1 MFTNKDLE
9 FRSIYV
15 INCIESRDL
24 RVSNGELLLE
34 QTEDKKTLTKLP
46 FQKILALF
54 VIGHIRITTPLIEK
68 CKANN
73 VALVVMK
80 TTFRPVFYW
89 SNTAEA
95 NFLVRK
101 RQYALQEN
109 DLTIARR
116 LVENKIKNH
125 VTLLARTRR
134 KDEKTRRAM
143 QFCNLALGEG
153 LVTSNSLSELMS
165 LEGRVAKLYFNAYFQ
180 DYDWRGR
187 KPRVKCDFLN
197 SALDIGYTHLF
208 NFIECFIRMFG
219 FDVYVGVYHRLWFK
233 RKSLVCDL
241 VEPFRCIIDNTVRTG
256 INRGQIKS
264 VDFEVYKGEWRLK
277 REYNKVYNKLFFDA
291 LISHKKEI
299 FIYMQQ
305 YYRAFMRQKGTNEYP
320 LFEL

>member
-34 QTEDKKTLTKLP
+34 QTDDKKILTKLP

-68 CKANN
+68 CKENN
-73 VALVVMK
+73 VALIVTK
-80 TTFRPVFYW
+80 TSLRPVFYW

-101 RQYALQEN
+101 RQYALQED

-116 LVENKIKNH
+116 LVENKIRNH
-125 VTLLARTRR
+125 IALLVRTRR
-134 KDEKTRRAM
+134 KDEKTSRAI
-143 QFCNLALGEG
+143 QFCNLALSEG
-153 LVTSNSLSELMS
+153 IGASNTLSELMS

-180 DYDWRGR
+180 DYDWKGRG
-187 KPRVKCDFLN
+187 PRVKCDFLN
-197 SALDIGYTHLF
+197 TTLDIGYTHLF
-208 NFIECFIRMFG
+208 NFIECFVRMFG

-256 INRGQIKS
+256 INRGQIKLNH
-264 VDFEVYKGEWRLK
+264 FELYKGEWRLK
-277 REYNKVYNKLFFDA
+277 RECNKDYNKLFFDA
-291 LISHKKEI
+291 LIPHKKEI
-299 FIYMQQ
+299 FKYVQQ
-305 YYRAFMRQKGTNEYP
+305 YYRAFMRQKGTNDYP